1 MNTTFLFPSNAELN
15 ANWNSNEL
23 FPLQNLNFTH
33 FNKYKIQTQ
42 KIIDKL
48 PGRRSGEKHN
58 WVRVGLVVAI
68 GLLHL
73 TRQEESLYHFAQSL
87 AQTLST
93 LSGVCVDSTKSLF
106 IYLFIY
112 FISLGKQKHN
122 WVGPK
127 TKMTV

>member
-58 WVRVGLVVAI
+58 WVWVWVGLVVAI

-73 TRQEESLYHFAQSL
+73 TRQEESLYHLAQSL
-87 AQTLST
+87 AQTLT
-93 LSGVCVDSTKSLF
+93 ALSGVCVDSTKSFLF
-106 IYLFIY
+106 IF

-122 WVGPK
+122 WVGPT
-127 TKMTV
+127 TKVTV

>member
-93 LSGVCVDSTKSLF
+93 LSGVCVDSTKSFF
-106 IYLFIY
+106 IYLFI
-112 FISLGKQKHN
+112 L
-122 WVGPK
+122 
-127 TKMTV
+127 

>member
-42 KIIDKL
+42 KIIHKL

-73 TRQEESLYHFAQSL
+73 TRQEESLYHFAQNL

-106 IYLFIY
+106 FYLFIY